1 MTDYTPSEMKMNLR
15 QLEKKLD
22 NFRHRLARE
31 RDKDQQVEL
40 QIAINNGES
49 EARMW
54 RVALGLPINETSHI

>member
-22 NFRHRLARE
+22 DFRHRLARE

-54 RVALGLPINETSHI
+54 REALGLPINETSHI